1 MNIFKINI
9 IKNAR
14 RVMKISFETAGW
26 LNGKLIFPVWD
37 YDAIFLYD
45 IITDK
50 IENYENYNLIEFSNG
65 PKYGSIVVWNNQI
78 ILCPLYSED
87 VVILQNNSD
96 YVRRIKIKTS
106 ESPKDLFLFF

>member
-37 YDAIFLYD
+37 YDAIFL
-45 IITDK
+45 
-50 IENYENYNLIEFSNG
+50 
-65 PKYGSIVVWNNQI
+65 
-78 ILCPLYSED
+78 
-87 VVILQNNSD
+87 
-96 YVRRIKIKTS
+96 
-106 ESPKDLFLFF
+106 

>member
-65 PKYGSIVVWNNQI
+65 PKYGSIVVWNNQDRK
-78 ILCPLYSED
+78 S
-87 VVILQNNSD
+87 VV
-96 YVRRIKIKTS
+96 
-106 ESPKDLFLFF
+106 